1 VGAENLSTSPDVGIL
16 VDQPAEPIASHY
28 LCVGRAGGRRD
39 SPIGGAWPSE
49 RWADVGCSVR
59 RGLTAP
65 SPDDIGSRSAE
76 EVDMVEVGDRVLV
89 ESEKVG
95 MVTRSGVVMAV
106 DGRLITVRWDSGSQS
121 VFIPS
126 AGSLRVTGHE
136 PPAGEVNSS

>member
-1 VGAENLSTSPDVGIL
+1 
-16 VDQPAEPIASHY
+16 
-28 LCVGRAGGRRD
+28 
-39 SPIGGAWPSE
+39 
-49 RWADVGCSVR
+49 
-59 RGLTAP
+59 
-65 SPDDIGSRSAE
+65 
-76 EVDMVEVGDRVLV
+76 MVEVGDRVLV

-95 MVTRSGVVMAV
+95 MVTRSGVVTAV

>member
-1 VGAENLSTSPDVGIL
+1 
-16 VDQPAEPIASHY
+16 
-28 LCVGRAGGRRD
+28 
-39 SPIGGAWPSE
+39 
-49 RWADVGCSVR
+49 
-59 RGLTAP
+59 
-65 SPDDIGSRSAE
+65 
-76 EVDMVEVGDRVLV
+76 MVEVGDRVLV

-95 MVTRSGVVMAV
+95 MVTRSGVVIAV